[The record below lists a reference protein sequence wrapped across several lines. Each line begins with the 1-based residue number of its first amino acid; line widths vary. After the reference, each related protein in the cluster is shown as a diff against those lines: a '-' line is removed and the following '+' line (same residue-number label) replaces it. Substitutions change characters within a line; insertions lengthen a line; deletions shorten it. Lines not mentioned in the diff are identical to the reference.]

1 MVPRMLMWDKSSD
14 FTTRLPLLQVA
25 SAGSVADITAA
36 KLLLARAPPS
46 LPVNSFAADKGYDS
60 EYFVHDLRTKWKGVR
75 VAIPVRRKRGDDGR
89 NRASRKLER
98 TTNPTLYKRRTEIER
113 YFSRLKRGFRLG
125 EEKTRHFENFQANA
139 YLTSCMAILEWLS
152 KQPA

>member
-1 MVPRMLMWDKSSD
+1 MVC
-14 FTTRLPLLQVA
+14 
-25 SAGSVADITAA
+25 
-36 KLLLARAPPS
+36 
-46 LPVNSFAADKGYDS
+46 
-60 EYFVHDLRTKWKGVR
+60 
-75 VAIPVRRKRGDDGR
+75 
-89 NRASRKLER
+89 

-113 YFSRLKRGFRLG
+113 YFSRLKRVFRLG